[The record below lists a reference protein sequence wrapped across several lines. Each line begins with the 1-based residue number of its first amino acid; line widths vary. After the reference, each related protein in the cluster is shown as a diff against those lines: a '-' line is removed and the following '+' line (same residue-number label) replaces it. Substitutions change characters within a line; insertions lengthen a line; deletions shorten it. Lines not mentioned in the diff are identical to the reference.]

1 MIRILH
7 MSDKKVEVSFEND
20 LFTYTD
26 QDLWQQQEHA
36 LLKTLEYILVSL

>member
-7 MSDKKVEVSFEND
+7 LSNKKVEVTFEND
-20 LFTYTD
+20 LFTYTN

-36 LLKTLEYILVSL
+36 LLKTLEYVLVSL